1 MNKKNNNLKKVEC
14 HITEEKRL
22 LIESLCEET
31 RQTRAEFVR
40 RALDSHIE
48 TTITKQ
54 AEQYKLHKSIT

>member
-1 MNKKNNNLKKVEC
+1 MNKKNNSLKKVEC

-40 RALDSHIE
+40 RALDNHIE
-48 TTITKQ
+48 AALIKR
-54 AEQYKLHKSIT
+54 AERHKLHNSIA